1 MSSNSPSPSPAPSV
15 VTDITVSHLQPSE
28 VIMHQALLNRDESLA
43 SALLM
48 MSAIKIE
55 GDHNRMKRHAV
66 SLIQHIIDTCG
77 LGDHVSFHA
86 YNM

>member
-1 MSSNSPSPSPAPSV
+1 MSY
-15 VTDITVSHLQPSE
+15 LQPSE

-66 SLIQHIIDTCG
+66 SLIMHIIDTCD
-77 LGDHVSFHA
+77 LGEHVSFQV
-86 YNM
+86 YDI